1 MKTPSPL
8 VEQTDLG
15 LSLFRNVRLGR
26 ILSETEVIP
35 RDANTH
41 FCFQPGSPLKHED
54 VIPPE
59 LCRTKSSSNP
69 TLDHACPPLSH
80 PETFSIPHTLASGPA
95 QLPFFSPFLRRY
107 KFNSDLETN
116 SGILIRTMES
126 EAKGL
131 CVDKT
136 KSTLEASGGPHKA
149 VMTASSLTAAR
160 RRRDYSLKLSFKNS
174 IVCHLDLVVVLSI
187 SGDAGL
193 PPPWWS
199 QDCLHSLLA
208 DVSKCHATSGFYAY

>member
-1 MKTPSPL
+1 MSNLAQGSMAKKRLSQPGLANSSLEFLLTSLLIAMPARGEERMKTTSPL

-15 LSLFRNVRLGR
+15 LSLFRNVQLGR

-59 LCRTKSSSNP
+59 LCRTKSSSSP
-69 TLDHACPPLSH
+69 TLDHACPPLSY
-80 PETFSIPHTLASGPA
+80 PETFSIPHTLASGPV

-131 CVDKT
+131 CVDNT
-136 KSTLEASGGPHKA
+136 KSTLEASGAHTKE
-149 VMTASSLTAAR
+149 
-160 RRRDYSLKLSFKNS
+160 
-174 IVCHLDLVVVLSI
+174 
-187 SGDAGL
+187 
-193 PPPWWS
+193 
-199 QDCLHSLLA
+199 
-208 DVSKCHATSGFYAY
+208 